1 MFCHAPGSSDN
12 KYTMTRTNENSVLTS
27 TMIEDIQEEKENIPL
42 CTYCRKSFANYSNL
56 RHHIQIVHLKESK
69 WDCIKCGKVKYSKNN
84 NNKSQ
89 IIRFSF

>member
-1 MFCHAPGSSDN
+1 
-12 KYTMTRTNENSVLTS
+12 MTRTNENSVLTS